1 MKKRIMNL
9 FWGIVLIAL
18 GVVFLL
24 REMKVIYFQDISST
38 LWMLIFA
45 ALSAFF
51 LIAYFLSDKKSW
63 GLLFPV
69 TVLAAIALV
78 IGLDDTRIG
87 RILSGAPIL
96 FAIAIP
102 FLVAFF
108 EDRETR
114 QWALIPA
121 WAMTVLTLVVLF
133 ERFLNGNL
141 LGALVL
147 YSIALPFLLVYI
159 MNRERGWALI
169 PFLALMVVGTI
180 PLLGIFVFG
189 AYFDIVV
196 VILLAVPFFV
206 VYFWSK
212 KNWWALIPAGVFT
225 SIALSFILSEWLRIP
240 FPSELF
246 LAGLGLTFG
255 VLWLMREQYS
265 TDWAKI
271 PALALFGV
279 IVLVLFTTNSSD
291 LVGPIVLVATGAALL
306 MGSIYGRSH
315 KPAALDQTEKK

>member
-24 REMKVIYFQDISST
+24 REMNIIYFQDISNT
-38 LWMLIFA
+38 LWALIFA
-45 ALSAFF
+45 TLSAFF
-51 LIAYFLSDKKSW
+51 LITYFLSDKKTW

-69 TVLAAIALV
+69 TVLAGIALT
-78 IGLDDTRIG
+78 IGLDDTRMG
-87 RILSGAPIL
+87 RILGGAPIL
-96 FAIAIP
+96 LAVAVP

-114 QWALIPA
+114 RWALIPA
-121 WAMTVLTLVVLF
+121 WAMTVLTMVVLF

-141 LGALVL
+141 IGALVL

-159 MNRERGWALI
+159 MDHKRNWALI
-169 PFLALMVVGTI
+169 PCLALMVVGTI
-180 PLLGIFVFG
+180 PLLGMFVFG
-189 AYFDIVV
+189 AYFDIAVV
-196 VILLAVPFFV
+196 VLMAVPFLA
-206 VYFWSK
+206 VYLWSK

-225 SIALSFILSEWLRIP
+225 SIALSFILSERLRIP

-255 VLWLMREQYS
+255 ILWLMREQYS
-265 TDWAKI
+265 TDWAKF

-279 IVLVLFTTNSSD
+279 AVLVLFATNSSD
-291 LVGPIVLVATGAALL
+291 LVGPIVLLVTGVVLL
-306 MGSIYGRSH
+306 LGSIYDRSR
-315 KPAALDQTEKK
+315 KLAASDQSEGK